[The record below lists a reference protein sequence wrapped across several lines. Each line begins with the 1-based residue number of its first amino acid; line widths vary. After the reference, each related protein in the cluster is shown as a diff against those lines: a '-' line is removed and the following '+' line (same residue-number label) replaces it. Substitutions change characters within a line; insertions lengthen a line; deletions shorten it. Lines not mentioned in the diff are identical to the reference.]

1 MKGKYQYISLVL
13 SKYSH
18 NDEPRDRISSK
29 LRPSTDIYWRRKEK
43 ILLQVQND
51 STLKKSLGK

>member
-13 SKYSH
+13 SKHSH
-18 NDEPRDRISSK
+18 NDEPRDRISNK
-29 LRPSTDIYWRRKEK
+29 LRPSSDIYWRIKEN

-51 STLKKSLGK
+51 STLKKCLGK